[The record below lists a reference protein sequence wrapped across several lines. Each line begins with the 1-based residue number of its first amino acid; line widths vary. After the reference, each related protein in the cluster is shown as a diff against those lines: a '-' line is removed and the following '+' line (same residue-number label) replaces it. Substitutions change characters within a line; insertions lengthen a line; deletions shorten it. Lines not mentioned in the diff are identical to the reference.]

1 MVPEIH
7 QQSAASKPS
16 LARPVAAALAIGLV
30 VGIVIGWASFRSPSG
45 SESGPTVLYDENAVT
60 SLYARV
66 SPAVVEI
73 TVSRPGILREAAA
86 SGSGFLVDAEGH
98 IVTNYHVVEGTGD
111 ISVRLSDGRTLEAT
125 KLGESRADDLAVLQV
140 DPEEVSGVDPL
151 PMADSS
157 EVTSGEMAIA
167 VGSPFS
173 QYNSVSVGVVS
184 GLGRTRPSGLRRPIP
199 DMVQTDAA
207 LNPGNS
213 GGPLLNRDGEVIG
226 VNSSVQLQSSVQTG
240 VGFAISSN
248 TVKGIL
254 ANLMIPGEFKRPW
267 IGIQGS
273 ALTKRLSEAM
283 DLPSDTGIYVQ
294 TVCNNS
300 PAQKARLRG
309 ELRLD
314 CDNPATQDALG
325 SGAVRRTGFRGDV
338 IIAVDGDAVSS
349 VGDMVSYFN
358 TLIPGDKVTLTII
371 RENSFRDVDVTL
383 AEWLGN

>member
-1 MVPEIH
+1 M
-7 QQSAASKPS
+7 
-16 LARPVAAALAIGLV
+16 
-30 VGIVIGWASFRSPSG
+30 
-45 SESGPTVLYDENAVT
+45 LYDEKAVT
-60 SLYARV
+60 SLYERV
-66 SPAVVEI
+66 GPAVVEI
-73 TVSRPGILREAAA
+73 TVSRPGVFREAAA

-98 IVTNYHVVEGTGD
+98 IVTNYHVVEGAGD

-140 DPEEVSGVDPL
+140 DPGEVSGVDPL

-157 EVTSGEMAIA
+157 KVTPGEMAIA

-184 GLGRTRPSGLRRPIP
+184 GVGRTRPSGLLRPIP

-213 GGPLLNRDGEVIG
+213 GGPLLNRDGEVIR

-254 ANLMIPGEFKRPW
+254 ANLMFPGEFKRPW
-267 IGIQGS
+267 IGIRGS
-273 ALTKRLSEAM
+273 ALTARLSESL
-283 DLPSDTGIYVQ
+283 DLPSETGIYVFS
-294 TVCNNS
+294 VCDNS

-309 ELRLD
+309 EVRSA
-314 CDNPATQDALG
+314 CDDTGRQEAPG
-325 SGAVRRTGFRGDV
+325 FGAARPTGLRGDV
-338 IIAVDGDAVSS
+338 IIAVDGDDHVCGGHGQLLQHTSTRRQGYAHH
-349 VGDMVSYFN
+349 
-358 TLIPGDKVTLTII
+358 
-371 RENSFRDVDVTL
+371 NS
-383 AEWLGN
+383 